1 MAKVAY
7 SEKER
12 EQVREAL
19 VATGLE
25 LMSKQGIQHTTVEQ
39 IYKRVGISRTF
50 FYTFF
55 PTKEDFI
62 VEILYLQQPKLIAYA
77 RKLKDDPALSWRNS
91 LTKFLNSLCYGPKYG
106 ILVLK
111 LEEQQFLFKRLTE
124 KSRAVFR
131 EKQFH
136 FFNMLLQIWGID
148 VDMEQ
153 VKLILNLSIITVITS
168 RVSPD
173 MFPFLLPESTNATVA
188 FQVETLIDYLETLKK
203 KI

>member
-1 MAKVAY
+1 M
-7 SEKER
+7 
-12 EQVREAL
+12 
-19 VATGLE
+19 
-25 LMSKQGIQHTTVEQ
+25 
-39 IYKRVGISRTF
+39 
-50 FYTFF
+50 
-55 PTKEDFI
+55 
-62 VEILYLQQPKLIAYA
+62 
-77 RKLKDDPALSWRNS
+77 
-91 LTKFLNSLCYGPKYG
+91 TKFLNSLCYGPKYG

-124 KSRAVFR
+124 KSRWVFR